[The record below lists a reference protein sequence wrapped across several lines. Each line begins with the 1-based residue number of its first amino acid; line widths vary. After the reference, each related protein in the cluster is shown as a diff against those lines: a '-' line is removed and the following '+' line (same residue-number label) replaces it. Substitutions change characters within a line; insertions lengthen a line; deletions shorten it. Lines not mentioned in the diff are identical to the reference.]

1 MAVSGGSVLQSICS
15 ESIRTGHGG
24 SADADDNHGRVGA
37 P

>member
-1 MAVSGGSVLQSICS
+1 MAASGGILQSIRS